1 MYPPTDDKYPTQQHR
16 IATLEADYKI
26 CKHSLENLKHDMI
39 YKNAKNKELEAENA
53 VGKAD
58 YLRLTTKV
66 EALKAEVAALKD
78 ELASALEDL
87 DREVRV
93 GNDLMKE
100 NLELRKDAERH
111 RYMRFAD
118 LDSMCEKYW
127 PNGEVPTGDAY
138 DAVVD
143 QAMKEA
149 QS

>member
-1 MYPPTDDKYPTQQHR
+1 MTALEEIEFEAACHR
-16 IATLEADYKI
+16 IAALEADYKI

-53 VGKAD
+53 
-58 YLRLTTKV
+58 
-66 EALKAEVAALKD
+66 
-78 ELASALEDL
+78 
-87 DREVRV
+87 
-93 GNDLMKE
+93 
-100 NLELRKDAERH
+100 ELRKNAERH